1 MSLPKKQS
9 GFAMV
14 IVIWVLSL
22 LTIMAAS
29 FALSMRRETTVISA
43 VKDNAVMQA
52 YAEAG
57 LGMAQQM
64 LSLTDNNSRWRADGS
79 IYPLRYQDVD
89 IRVRVFSEQGKIDIN
104 KADEQLLTELISS
117 LPIELDAQ
125 QALVSAILDWRDQDD
140 LVHLNGA
147 EKDEYE
153 QAGLSYHP
161 ANKNFQLI
169 DELKLVLGMSKE
181 SYQQLKG
188 LITVYSK
195 QPKVNLKLASKEVLE
210 VVGKLDTETMDEY
223 LLQRKENNLAAIPAP
238 AFPLAMSETSQN
250 AGGEQVYTIISQAQI
265 ADQQSAGIKVILQ
278 KTNNSDLDT
287 PFQILDWQ
295 TLQMKESLFE
305 QGMRQLLVFQ
315 DEPEHRN

>member
-210 VVGKLDTETMDEY
+210 VVGKLGTETMDEY